1 MSDGAGKAGHAFLE
15 RITGELWLFA
25 AMMSDAAAETM
36 NLIRFL
42 DDENLST
49 VDLCERVEHY
59 LAHITWMFF
68 NRGVFTINGH
78 VAFIVRWYEHA
89 PPSFCGREC

>member
-36 NLIRFL
+36 SLIRFF
-42 DDENLST
+42 DDENLSS
-49 VDLCERVEHY
+49 EH
-59 LAHITWMFF
+59 
-68 NRGVFTINGH
+68 R
-78 VAFIVRWYEHA
+78 
-89 PPSFCGREC
+89 